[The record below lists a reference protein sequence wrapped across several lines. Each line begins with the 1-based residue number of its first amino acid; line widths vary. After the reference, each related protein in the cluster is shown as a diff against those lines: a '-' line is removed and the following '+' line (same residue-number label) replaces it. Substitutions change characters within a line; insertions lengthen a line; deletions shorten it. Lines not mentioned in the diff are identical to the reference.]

1 MGDRSQD
8 QDMSAVARD
17 AQQVQATRDAIALQN
32 SANAQVTIKRAFIS
46 LVGDRPVAPGIN
58 WDWVTKI
65 LTAQQPDLKN
75 DSRIHCLGWRR

>member
-32 SANAQVTIKRAFIS
+32 SANAQVTIKRSFIS
-46 LVGDRPVAPGIN
+46 LFGDRPVAPRIN